1 MSWVDLTLLAL
12 LVLSV
17 LVGVWRGLVFELL
30 SLAGWLVAYL
40 AAPHVAPWLQT
51 FLPQQRLGASLS
63 AGLALVLSF
72 ALVLLLWGL
81 AAKLLRAL
89 IQASPLSVL
98 DRLAGAGFGA
108 VRGLLLALF
117 LVVLVQMTPAAQWPA
132 WQESLLAPQLHHVL
146 GTLRPLL
153 PEVVASRLPA

>member
-12 LVLSV
+12 LLLSV

-63 AGLALVLSF
+63 AGLGLVLSF

-89 IQASPLSVL
+89 VHASPLSVL

-132 WQESLLAPQLHHVL
+132 WQESRLAPQLHQVL

-153 PEVVASRLPA
+153 PDAVASRLPA